1 MDQTGR
7 GRGRGS
13 DDEAEGG
20 IDRRAFLAGA
30 GAVVGLAALESTAQ
44 ARLVTPGHNPTVVGV
59 SPIAQLFNSSS
70 PTVTFMLHRRDD
82 MVALRFD
89 GYNLVQDGQK
99 LVRHR
104 GAVNAHLVVTHLPQ
118 HLTEEAF
125 PQNAAGNL
133 AAPAPGLSRALL
145 AYPSRLAFTLPP
157 SLKSIPLTVAGLLDW
172 AKLDPSLAPAA
183 ATFLNSKPPAIR
195 APSPTE
201 TSIELPW
208 HLALSPLL
216 TGTWSHTT
224 EPRTLNGATD
234 LWTTQLENA
243 PAVTGPRPVRAI
255 WNFDTN
261 THDFSS
267 PGKPTLDG
275 GLPSDSPGNNSEPF
289 LTSLTPND
297 RYQIVKATSDFT
309 LGGRADLQVDK
320 LALSA
325 RGGFLDSTGIWD
337 INSGPYDLAEWKHL
351 ATLGRDQYVKVVTKG
366 FLFPFG
372 HRVVKTVITERE
384 FEKVGDQV
392 VATSRQIT
400 YLVVRE
406 ATKSYDP
413 ADTFGIANNSRDF
426 PFRSLTLA
434 TLRTPDLDP
443 TIIDFILSLNTHA
456 RLGHAKRGS
465 RARPADVFG
474 FQETP
479 FVPTVGGKPFMWH
492 FIGTDWVGREIAFT
506 APAVYVGQADGYD
519 PTTSGYVNTAY
530 NALQDND
537 TLYSVPIRIANLH
550 GQRIAFGESVTPGDT
565 DLEVQQL
572 RFAASAGAGGT
583 LAEFQAADQPRTYPS
598 IAYTLGGNQIGGV
611 AKVRLA
617 AAEQISGGAPLN
629 GQALPPV
636 SYYPGYITTGFC
648 TSAAPT
654 ANKGNVFI
662 ELLDAQTSPTNIV
675 FSGPSSG
682 AVMTPNFGVAGLS
695 RSLGPV
701 ADIGDI
707 FNGIFNPAAI
717 FPGLSGDL
725 AATILG
731 GISLSSLIAP
741 VNGGR
746 TIVDPPYSPENPNTE
761 ALRITFHDNSTALT
775 TELAWSPQIV
785 SNTMLTPSPDG
796 QLSFTLE
803 AKIVN
808 DVVNPTQS
816 SYKIVGTLSNFV
828 VNLNNTDDLFM
839 SVEFDELKFTSG
851 SGQKSIITVDVHPN
865 GVSFFG
871 PLAFVE
877 KLSELMS
884 FTGGGG
890 PKITVTATDIEADL
904 TVALPPIQ
912 IGLFSISNIAID
924 ADLTLPFGAGPM
936 LTGFGFA
943 SRDNPFTLSV
953 AVFGGGG
960 WFGIQFGAGEV
971 QTLDA
976 GFEFGAAC
984 SINLGVASGSI
995 SLMAGIYY
1003 GYALDSMGDGPTST
1017 LTGFVKLQGSLSI
1030 LEIITLSL
1038 EFDLSLTYMESA
1050 GGHSVTGTATLT
1062 VGVTFLFF
1070 HASVSMT
1077 ATKTFS
1083 SSGNGGVRHRS
1094 LADPS
1099 DPDMQVTFADQVKT
1113 QQMWDTYCAAFATN

>member
-1 MDQTGR
+1 
-7 GRGRGS
+7 
-13 DDEAEGG
+13 
-20 IDRRAFLAGA
+20 
-30 GAVVGLAALESTAQ
+30 
-44 ARLVTPGHNPTVVGV
+44 
-59 SPIAQLFNSSS
+59 
-70 PTVTFMLHRRDD
+70 
-82 MVALRFD
+82 
-89 GYNLVQDGQK
+89 
-99 LVRHR
+99 
-104 GAVNAHLVVTHLPQ
+104 
-118 HLTEEAF
+118 
-125 PQNAAGNL
+125 
-133 AAPAPGLSRALL
+133 
-145 AYPSRLAFTLPP
+145 
-157 SLKSIPLTVAGLLDW
+157 
-172 AKLDPSLAPAA
+172 
-183 ATFLNSKPPAIR
+183 
-195 APSPTE
+195 
-201 TSIELPW
+201 
-208 HLALSPLL
+208 
-216 TGTWSHTT
+216 
-224 EPRTLNGATD
+224 
-234 LWTTQLENA
+234 
-243 PAVTGPRPVRAI
+243 
-255 WNFDTN
+255 
-261 THDFSS
+261 
-267 PGKPTLDG
+267 
-275 GLPSDSPGNNSEPF
+275 
-289 LTSLTPND
+289 
-297 RYQIVKATSDFT
+297 
-309 LGGRADLQVDK
+309 VDK

-337 INSGPYDLAEWKHL
+337 LNTGPYDLAEWKHL

-384 FEKVGDQV
+384 FQKVGDQV

-443 TIIDFILSLNTHA
+443 TIIDFILSLNTRA

-465 RARPADVFG
+465 RARPADAFG

-537 TLYSVPIRIANLH
+537 TVYSVPIRIANLH
-550 GQRIAFGESVTPGDT
+550 GQRIAFGESVRTGDT

-583 LAEFQAADQPRTYPS
+583 LAEFEAADQPRTYPS
-598 IAYTLGGNQIGGV
+598 IAYTLGGNQVGGV
-611 AKVRLA
+611 AKVRLS

-636 SYYPGYITTGFC
+636 SYYPAYITTGFC

-662 ELLDAQTSPTNIV
+662 ELLDAETSPTNLV
-675 FSGPSSG
+675 FGGSSSG
-682 AVMTPNFGVAGLS
+682 AVLTPNFGISGLS
-695 RSLGPV
+695 RSLGPI
-701 ADIGDI
+701 ADINDI
-707 FNGIFNPAAI
+707 FNGVFNPAAI
-717 FPGLSGDL
+717 FPGLTGDL

-746 TIVDPPYSPENPNTE
+746 TIVDPPYSPENPNSE
-761 ALRITFHDNSTALT
+761 ALRITFDDSGTRLT
-775 TELAWSPQIV
+775 TKLAWAPQIV
-785 SNTMLTPSPDG
+785 SNTM
-796 QLSFTLE
+796 
-803 AKIVN
+803 
-808 DVVNPTQS
+808 
-816 SYKIVGTLSNFV
+816 
-828 VNLNNTDDLFM
+828 FM
-839 SVEFDELKFTSG
+839 SVEFDQLKFTSG
-851 SGQKSIITVDVHPN
+851 SGQKSLVTVDVHPN
-865 GVSFFG
+865 GVGFYG
-871 PLAFVE
+871 ALAFVE

-884 FTGGGG
+884 FDGGGG
-890 PKITVTATDIEADL
+890 PKVTVTSTYIEADL
-904 TVALPPIQ
+904 AVALPPIQ
-912 IGLFSISNIAID
+912 VGIFAISNIAID
-924 ADLTLPFGAGPM
+924 ANFTLPFGTGPM

-953 AVFGGGG
+953 AIFGGGG
-960 WFGIQFGAGEV
+960 WFGISFGAGEM

-995 SLMAGIYY
+995 SLMAGVYY
-1003 GYALDSMGDGPTST
+1003 AYALDSMGDGPTST

-1038 EFDLSLTYMESA
+1038 SFDLSLTYMESA

-1062 VGVTFLFF
+1062 VGITFLFF

-1083 SSGNGGVRHRS
+1083 SSGNGGVRAMRA
-1094 LADPS
+1094 LDNPS
-1099 DPDMQVTFADQVKT
+1099 DPDMQVTFADQLT
-1113 QQMWDTYCAAFATN
+1113 QANWDTYCAAFATN